1 MTGGE
6 QQIGWTVREGL
17 EARVQR
23 LEAVVEASALVNS
36 TLDLHAIAET
46 IVGIATR
53 LIGAER
59 GSLFLLDPRQGL
71 LRSLIAHGVDSEG
84 IQVRVGEGIVG
95 TVAAEGL
102 PVVLDDPY
110 SDPRFDRRFD
120 TTTGFRTCSL
130 LTVPVRDRDGNLVAV
145 LQLLNHYHGAFGP
158 EDVEF
163 LGELGVPFAIALATA
178 RLHEEIVVR
187 EKLAEEVRVAG
198 SIQKNLH
205 PQDLSLAPGLEL
217 AARFQ
222 PSRGVGGDYYDL
234 IPARGGTFWMVMAD
248 VSGKG
253 IPAALIASH
262 VQSFL
267 WSRRLDRRPLD
278 RIAAEG
284 NELLYHFTQGKK
296 YATVVLGEWN
306 PRTRVLTYVVAGH
319 PPILVRRGDTVL
331 RLGTTGAPLGL
342 LPGLPMASQRLQLS
356 PEDLLLFYTDGVIEA
371 GVEADLEEYGVDR
384 LADLMAGA
392 ESPQALLDRVSTALA
407 GYLGEHLPH
416 DDVTMLAARCL
427 PAHSPTR
434 RPSGSADQPVSKDT

>member
-1 MTGGE
+1 MG
-6 QQIGWTVREGL
+6 RAGL

-59 GSLFLLDPRQGL
+59 GSLFLLDPRQGV
-71 LRSLIAHGVDSEG
+71 LRSLIAHGLDGEG
-84 IQVRVGEGIVG
+84 IQVKVGEGIVG
-95 TVAAEGL
+95 TVAAEGE

-110 SDPRFDRRFD
+110 ADPRFDRRFD

-178 RLHEEIVVR
+178 RLHEEIVAR

-234 IPARGGTFWMVMAD
+234 IPARGGTFWLVMAD

-267 WSRRLDRRPLD
+267 WSRRLDRRPLE

-296 YATVVLGEWN
+296 YATVVLAEWN
-306 PRTRVLTYVVAGH
+306 PRT
-319 PPILVRRGDTVL
+319 
-331 RLGTTGAPLGL
+331 
-342 LPGLPMASQRLQLS
+342 
-356 PEDLLLFYTDGVIEA
+356 
-371 GVEADLEEYGVDR
+371 
-384 LADLMAGA
+384 
-392 ESPQALLDRVSTALA
+392 
-407 GYLGEHLPH
+407 
-416 DDVTMLAARCL
+416 
-427 PAHSPTR
+427 
-434 RPSGSADQPVSKDT
+434 

>member
-1 MTGGE
+1 MAKGDARSG
-6 QQIGWTVREGL
+6 QAGRAGL

-59 GSLFLLDPRQGL
+59 GSLFLMDPRL
-71 LRSLIAHGVDSEG
+71 SVLRSLIADGVKGEG
-84 IQVRVGEGIVG
+84 LQVRVGEGIVG
-95 TVAAEGL
+95 NVAAHGE
-102 PVVLDDPY
+102 PVALDDPY

-120 TTTGFRTCSL
+120 TTTGFRTRSL
-130 LTVPVRDRDGNLVAV
+130 LTVPVRDRDGSLVAV
-145 LQLLNHYHGAFGP
+145 LQLLNHAHGGFGP

-178 RLHEEIVVR
+178 RLHEEIVAR

-198 SIQKNLH
+198 VIQKNLQ
-205 PQDLSLAPGLEL
+205 PRDLSMAPGLEL
-217 AARFQ
+217 AAHFQ

-234 IPARGGTFWMVMAD
+234 IPARGRCFWLVMAD

-262 VQSFL
+262 IQSFL
-267 WSRRLDRRPLD
+267 WSRRRDRRPLE

-296 YATVVLGEWN
+296 YATVVLAEWN
-306 PRTRVLTYVVAGH
+306 PRARTLTYVVAGH
-319 PPILVRRGDTVL
+319 PPILVLRGGAVL
-331 RLGTTGAPLGL
+331 RLGSTGAPLGL
-342 LPGLPMASQRLQLS
+342 LPGLPMTSQRLELS
-356 PEDLLLFYTDGVIEA
+356 AGDLLLLYTDGVIEA
-371 GVEADLEEYGVDR
+371 GVEADLEDYGIDR
-384 LADLMAGA
+384 LADLMVGA
-392 ESPQALLDRVSTALA
+392 DSPRALLDHVSMAVSH
-407 GYLGEHLPH
+407 YLGEHLPH
-416 DDVTMLAARCL
+416 DDVTMLAARI
-427 PAHSPTR
+427 R
-434 RPSGSADQPVSKDT
+434 